1 MPRYFFHVT
10 DGQLYRDNIGTE
22 LASPEDARREARATF
37 GDLIRNRDEW
47 TANEWQVDI
56 PDAEGRTLL
65 TLKVVF
71 EEVQGEGV
79 EGAAVSGIKG

>member
-22 LASPEDARREARATF
+22 LSSLEDARREARATF

-56 PDAEGRTLL
+56 ANDEGLTLL
-65 TLKVVF
+65 TLNVLIQ
-71 EEVQGEGV
+71 EVRGEGT
-79 EGAAVSGIKG
+79 

>member
-1 MPRYFFHVT
+1 VPRYFFHVT

-22 LASPEDARREARATF
+22 LSSLEDARREARATF

-56 PDAEGRTLL
+56 ANDEGLTLL
-65 TLKVVF
+65 TLNVLIQ
-71 EEVQGEGV
+71 EVRGEGT
-79 EGAAVSGIKG
+79 